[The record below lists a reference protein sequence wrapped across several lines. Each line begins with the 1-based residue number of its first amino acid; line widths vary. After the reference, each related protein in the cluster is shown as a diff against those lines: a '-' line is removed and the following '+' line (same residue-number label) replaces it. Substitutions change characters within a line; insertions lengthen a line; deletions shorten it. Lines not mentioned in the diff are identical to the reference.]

1 MVTQS
6 YHVATDR
13 KGAIAISKDKS
24 REWLPECVKVNK
36 VKSMYNYYVKTL
48 INRVTNMFAWG
59 ELPDTVDENF
69 LAITLVTQGR
79 VIWTEVNGKL
89 YALSGNY
96 GGEPNVYYY
105 PSQYIISNPI
115 LGSKIVDIDKTGV
128 LMYLTDTDKMCSNGD
143 TGGLYGLISTTAQ
156 LLSDNVSSI
165 NIAQRNTRVTA
176 LVTAGNQAQKIS
188 AENAIQRM
196 YDGDP
201 YEVVLNDLINS
212 LTINPM
218 VENTA
223 GGAQYIRELVELNQY
238 ILAQFYHSIG
248 VNANYNMKRERV
260 SGEEIAVNDECLI
273 INVIDMLN
281 NLQEAV
287 KKINAMFNTHITVD
301 FSKEWK
307 GVLNNYNQR
316 QVDKTDNSEI
326 NSDTVVDNNSDDNN
340 TAE

>member
-1 MVTQS
+1 M
-6 YHVATDR
+6 
-13 KGAIAISKDKS
+13 SKDKS
-24 REWLPECVKVNK
+24 REWLPECIKVNR

-48 INRVTNMFAWG
+48 LNRVSNMFTW
-59 ELPDTVDENF
+59 ENLPETVDENF
-69 LAITLVTQGR
+69 LTITLFTQGR
-79 VIWTEVNGKL
+79 LIWSEFNGKL
-89 YALSGNY
+89 YALNGDY

-105 PSQYIISNPI
+105 PSQFIIANPI

-128 LMYLTDTDKMCSNGD
+128 LMYLTDTDKIRGNGE
-143 TGGLYGLISTTAQ
+143 TGGLFGLISTTSQ
-156 LLSDNVSSI
+156 LLADNVSSI
-165 NIAQRNTRVTA
+165 NIAQRNTRITA

-196 YDGDP
+196 YDGEP
-201 YEVVLNDLINS
+201 YEVVLNDLINA
-212 LTINPM
+212 LKINPM

-223 GGAQYIRELVELNQY
+223 GGAQYIKELVELNQY

-307 GVLNNYNQR
+307 GVLNNDNQR
-316 QVDKTDNSEI
+316 QVDETDNSEI

-340 TAE
+340 NAK

>member
-1 MVTQS
+1 M
-6 YHVATDR
+6 
-13 KGAIAISKDKS
+13 SKDKS

-48 INRVTNMFAWG
+48 LNRVTNMFTW
-59 ELPDTVDENF
+59 ENLPETVDENF
-69 LAITLVTQGR
+69 LSITLITQGR
-79 VIWTEVNGKL
+79 VIWTDFNSKL
-89 YALSGNY
+89 YALNGNY

-105 PSQYIISNPI
+105 PSQFIIANPI

-128 LMYLTDTDKMCSNGD
+128 LMYLTDTDKICSNGE
-143 TGGLYGLISTTAQ
+143 TGGLFGLISTTAQ
-156 LLSDNVSSI
+156 LLADNISSI
-165 NIAQRNTRVTA
+165 NIAQRNTRITA

-201 YEVVLNDLINS
+201 YEVVLNDLINA
-212 LTINPM
+212 LKINPM
-218 VENTA
+218 VESTA
-223 GGAQYIRELVELNQY
+223 SGSQYIKELVELNQY

-281 NLQEAV
+281 NLRESV
-287 KKINAMFNTHITVD
+287 KKINTMFNTNISVD

-307 GVLNNYNQR
+307 GVLNNDNQR
-316 QVDKTDNSEI
+316 QIGETDNSEI
-326 NSDTVVDNNSDDNN
+326 DSNATADDNSNGDNNERQNN
-340 TAE
+340 GE